1 MLLNKI
7 NLSDYKLSRIMCIDY
22 GKKRVGFALSD
33 PLHIISYPKDYLL
46 AEDQKY
52 WEKIHKLISENEVKL
67 VVIGY
72 PYESKNTKILE
83 DIDKFI
89 KSLANKN
96 PEIDIIKQDE
106 NFTSQKA
113 LNNMIESGMKKKD
126 RKQKQNVD
134 MFAASVILKEFLEE
148 NQ

>member
-1 MLLNKI
+1 MLLNQV
-7 NLSDYKLSRIMCIDY
+7 NLSDYKLTRILCIDY
-22 GKKRVGFALSD
+22 GNKRVGFALSD

-52 WEKIHKLISENEVKL
+52 WDKIHKLINENEVKL

-89 KSLANKN
+89 KNLLSKN
-96 PEIDIIKQDE
+96 PNIDIFKQDE

-134 MFAASVILKEFLEE
+134 MFAATVILKEFLEE
-148 NQ
+148 HQ

>member
-1 MLLNKI
+1 MIINKV
-7 NLSDYKLSRIMCIDY
+7 NLSDYKLTRILCIDF

-46 AEDQKY
+46 SEDIKY
-52 WEKIHKLISENEVKL
+52 WEKIKNLITENDVKLI
-67 VVIGY
+67 VVGY
-72 PYESKNTKILE
+72 PYESKNTNILVE
-83 DIDKFI
+83 IDLFI
-89 KSLANKN
+89 NNLLNKN
-96 PEIDIIKQDE
+96 PNIDIYKQDE

-113 LNNMIESGMKKKD
+113 LNNMIETGMKKKD

-148 NQ
+148 HQ